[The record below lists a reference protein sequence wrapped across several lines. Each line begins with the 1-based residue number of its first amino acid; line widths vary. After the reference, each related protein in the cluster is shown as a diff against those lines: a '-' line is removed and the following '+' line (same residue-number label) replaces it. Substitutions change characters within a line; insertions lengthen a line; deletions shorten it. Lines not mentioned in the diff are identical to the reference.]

1 MLQRNFYLL
10 IFQLTVICTAQQ
22 QSRLLWLVETI
33 LVGQNFVLRLYDGKT
48 KENRWSRLKFVFAKN
63 KNWPC
68 EMIHGVVNKLRWK
81 VFVFF
86 WQPTP
91 LKVRKSRNDI
101 FKPTF
106 LIKIERT
113 NSTLLLWNLRL
124 TCFCLFF
131 GRNWRHQ
138 KDISKLTDL
147 YTARTSASWMERR

>member
-1 MLQRNFYLL
+1 MPFYSQDHLVSFCRIIVPRRCTQSYNATTKFLPFNFSTNRNMYCATIKIAVIGWNNFSRSEFRFTIVRREDLL
-10 IFQLTVICTAQQ
+10 
-22 QSRLLWLVETI
+22 
-33 LVGQNFVLRLYDGKT
+33 

-91 LKVRKSRNDI
+91 LKVRKSQNDI

-106 LIKIERT
+106 LIKNERK
-113 NSTLLLWNLRL
+113 NST
-124 TCFCLFF
+124 
-131 GRNWRHQ
+131 
-138 KDISKLTDL
+138 
-147 YTARTSASWMERR
+147 